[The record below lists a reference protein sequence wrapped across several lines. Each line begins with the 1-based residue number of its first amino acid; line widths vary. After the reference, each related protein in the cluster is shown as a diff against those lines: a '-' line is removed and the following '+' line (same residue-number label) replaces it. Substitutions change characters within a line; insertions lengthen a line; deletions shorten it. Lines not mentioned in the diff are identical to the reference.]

1 MSEILN
7 LATSK
12 VQQSKAAM
20 CKFITAN
27 DAGTTGGHQRGYHI
41 SKEAWALFLDKPG
54 IKGSNIE
61 KPIRIHWQ
69 NDFDTDSCFKYYGVG
84 TRNEYRITRFG
95 RNFPFLN
102 DDNVGDLLVLA
113 RYEEDFYEA
122 FVLQSDDDIDSF
134 FSYFNLSYDKTNQ
147 LIDIHQAEQPEQR
160 LLTLIKDFVA
170 RYADFPDTRIMATG
184 ARSCFNEANG
194 IATQQIVAAPDDV
207 LLGWID
213 TEYALFKY
221 MEEKVYSDI
230 TTKPFPNIDDFVSM
244 ANEVLNRRKSRAGK
258 SLEHHLADIF
268 TQNKLVFEE
277 QAITEEKKK
286 PDFIFPNGKCYHNLT
301 FPGELLTILG
311 AKTTCKDR
319 WRQVLNE
326 ADRVDEKYLFTLQQG
341 ISSNQLK
348 EMQDYN
354 LRLVVPHKYLTSFP
368 KEYRNDICDLSSFI
382 GKVKARQESVPK
394 QYLFLLQTNVPMTKK
409 LF

>member
-7 LATSK
+7 ITTSK
-12 VQQSKAAM
+12 VQQSQAAF

-27 DAGTTGGHQRGYHI
+27 DTGSTGGHQCGYHV
-41 SKEAWALFLDKPG
+41 SKEAWPLFLDTPG
-54 IKGSNIE
+54 VKGTLIDI
-61 KPIRIHWQ
+61 PIRIRWQ
-69 NDFDTDSCFKYYGVG
+69 NDFETDSRFKYYGVG

-95 RNFPFLN
+95 RGFPFLT

-113 RYEEDFYEA
+113 RVDRGFFDA
-122 FVLQSDDDIDSF
+122 FVLRTDDDIDDF
-134 FSYFNLSYDKTNQ
+134 FSNFNLSYDKTNQ
-147 LIDIHQAEQPEQR
+147 IIDIHQAEKPEQK
-160 LLTLIKDFVA
+160 LLASIHEFVA
-170 RYADFPDTRIMATG
+170 KYADFPDTRAMANG
-184 ARSCFNEANG
+184 ARTCFNEANS
-194 IATQQIVAAPDDV
+194 IINRNIVSNPDDV

-213 TEYALFKY
+213 TEYTLFKF
-221 MEEKVYSDI
+221 MEEKVYSNI
-230 TTKPFPNIDDFVSM
+230 TTKPFLSIDAFVNM

-268 TQNKLVFEE
+268 TRNEVLFEE
-277 QAITEEKKK
+277 QVVTEENKK
-286 PDFIFPNGKCYHNLT
+286 PDFVFPNGECYHNLT

-326 ADRVDEKYLFTLQQG
+326 ADRVDDKYLFTLQQG

-354 LRLVVPHKYLTSFP
+354 LHLVVPKKYLTSFP
-368 KEYRNDICDLSSFI
+368 KEHRNGIFDLASFI
-382 GKVKARQESVPK
+382 GLVKERQEKMPRY
-394 QYLFLLQTNVPMTKK
+394 YLIT
-409 LF
+409 